1 MTTATAPVGY
11 TEESLLV
18 AGGKV
23 RLLRGGHGEPLV
35 VVHHDIGNPGWLPFY
50 QQLAERY
57 TVWVP
62 DIPGYGQSERPEWA
76 RHTSDIASN
85 VNYALRRLE
94 LTDVCLGGFGFGG
107 WVAAE
112 MAMQNDSRICGLT
125 LVGTPGIRPTE
136 GEIADQMLMDYPEYV
151 RAGFHDE
158 SKYVDV
164 FGAEPDEATRELW
177 DFSREMTAR
186 LTWKPYMFDRAL
198 LHLLPEVETS
208 TLVVWGDDDQI
219 VPRNI
224 GEQYVAALP
233 NARMEIVENCGH
245 AVDLEQPERLAEL
258 VTAHVAA
265 S

>member
-1 MTTATAPVGY
+1 MTTT
-11 TEESLLV
+11 TETHSVEDVTVLDRRIQYLK
-18 AGGKV
+18 AGDG
-23 RLLRGGHGEPLV
+23 PTV
-35 VVHHDIGNPGWLPFY
+35 VVLHHSTGNPGWTRIHEL
-50 QQLAERY
+50 LAEQH
-57 TVWVP
+57 TVIAM
-62 DIPGYGQSERPEWA
+62 DMPGFGQSERPEWA
-76 RHTSDIASN
+76 RHASDIASN

-94 LTDVCLGGFGFGG
+94 LTDVCLVGSGFGG

-112 MAMQNDSRICGLT
+112 MAMQNDSRIRGLT
-125 LVGTPGIRPTE
+125 LVGAAGIRPTD

-158 SKYVDV
+158 SKYVDL
-164 FGAEPDEATRELW
+164 FGEEPDEATRELW

-198 LHLLPEVETS
+198 IHLLPEVQTS

-233 NARMEIVENCGH
+233 NARLEIVENCGH

-258 VTAHVAA
+258 ITAHVAA
-265 S
+265 H

>member
-1 MTTATAPVGY
+1 MTTT
-11 TEESLLV
+11 TETYRVEDVTVLDRRIQYLTD
-18 AGGKV
+18 GNG
-23 RLLRGGHGEPLV
+23 PTV
-35 VVHHDIGNPGWLPFY
+35 VVLHHSTGNPGWMRIHEL
-50 QQLAERY
+50 LAEQH
-57 TVWVP
+57 TVIAM
-62 DIPGYGQSERPEWA
+62 DLPGFGQSERPEWA

-94 LTDVCLGGFGFGG
+94 LTDVCLVGFGFGG

-198 LHLLPEVETS
+198 IHLLPEVQTS

-233 NARMEIVENCGH
+233 NARLELVENCGH

-258 VTAHVAA
+258 ITAHVAA